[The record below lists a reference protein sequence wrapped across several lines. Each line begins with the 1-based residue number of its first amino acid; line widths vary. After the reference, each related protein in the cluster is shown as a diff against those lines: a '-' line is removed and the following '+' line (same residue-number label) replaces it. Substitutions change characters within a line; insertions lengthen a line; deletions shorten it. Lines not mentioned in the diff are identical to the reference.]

1 MAEVCLIV
9 GAGPGIGQAC
19 AMTFA
24 HAGYDIALAAR
35 RPERLSAA
43 AAEVAQKTG
52 RVARGYSSDTGDEA
66 ALNKLVADVRI
77 AQGDPAVLIFNA
89 ASAKMGRP
97 TTIPPQRL
105 ADEFRANVLGA
116 LVLAEQV
123 APAMKAAGRG
133 TILITGGGFAQEPS
147 ADYAS
152 LSMCKA
158 ALRNLTYTLAQE
170 LGGSGIHV
178 ATVTVHGFV
187 QTGTH
192 YDPDRIAQNYLRL
205 HRQPKGHFDI
215 EFVYK

>member
-9 GAGPGIGQAC
+9 GAGPGIGRAC
-19 AMTFA
+19 ALTFA
-24 HAGYDIALAAR
+24 RAGYDIALASR
-35 RPERLSAA
+35 RPERLSSI

-52 RVARGYSSDTGDEA
+52 RIARGYSADAGDEA
-66 ALNKLVADVRI
+66 TLNKLVADVRL

-89 ASAKMGRP
+89 ASAQMGRP

-105 ADEFRANVLGA
+105 AEEFRANVLAA
-116 LVLAEQV
+116 LVLSEQV

-133 TILITGGGFAQEPS
+133 TILLTGGGFAQEPA

-170 LGGSGIHV
+170 LGGAGIHV

-192 YDPDRIAQNYLRL
+192 FDPERIALHYLGL
-205 HRQPKGHFDI
+205 HQQAKGHFDI
-215 EFVYK
+215 EVVYK